1 MKLSIRKG
9 VLAVALLAISG
20 AVAAACTSMCGGNCS
35 ANQCRVVLCDSETG
49 QVCAIRIYERP
60 VQPF

>member
-1 MKLSIRKG
+1 MLSKRNGI
-9 VLAVALLAISG
+9 VAVALLAVSG

-35 ANQCRVVLCDSETG
+35 ANQCRVILCDSETG
-49 QVCAIRIYERP
+49 QVCAVRIYERP